1 MPDPARPLGT
11 DDADDLRLYLEA
23 AAREPLLK
31 KEDEVELAMI
41 IEDGKAAEEKL
52 AAGRLRSEKS
62 IQKAR
67 DDVKR
72 AEAAR
77 QRFIMANLRL
87 VVSVARKYQGQGLPL
102 LDLIQEGNIGLMRAV
117 ELFDHSRG
125 FKFSTYATWWIRQGI
140 TRAIADRSRSIR
152 LPVHIH
158 DRLRKLNRTKF
169 QFAQEKGREPTREEL
184 AKAMDTTME
193 EIDDLTEM
201 GRREPLSLQSPVGED
216 SELGDLIEEVDSE
229 TPFNEVEDNLLRKVL
244 HEHVETVLEERERMV
259 IELRYGLTG
268 DSPKS
273 LRETG
278 KELGLSGERVRL
290 IEREALGKLRKS
302 EVIAAANTLEAGV
315 PSGSLVFAR

>member
-1 MPDPARPLGT
+1 MAEPARPLGT

-23 AAREPLLK
+23 AAREPLLT
-31 KEDEVELAMI
+31 KEEEVELAMT
-41 IEDGKAAEEKL
+41 IERGKEAEERL
-52 AAGRLRSEKS
+52 RAGRLRAQRS
-62 IQKAR
+62 IMQAR
-67 DDVKR
+67 KDVRK

-117 ELFDHSRG
+117 ELFDWRRG
-125 FKFSTYATWWIRQGI
+125 FKFSTYAMWWIRQGI

-158 DRLRKLNRTKF
+158 DRLRKLNRTRF
-169 QFAQEKGREPTREEL
+169 QFAQSMGREPSRDEL
-184 AKAMDTTME
+184 AKALDTTLE

-216 SELGDLIEEVDSE
+216 TELGDLIEEVDSDAA
-229 TPFNEVEDNLLRKVL
+229 FNEVEDALLREEIGEAVERVL
-244 HEHVETVLEERERMV
+244 DVRERQV
-259 IELRYGLTG
+259 VALRYGLENG
-268 DSPKS
+268 QPLS

-278 KELGLSGERVRL
+278 KVLGLSGERVRL
-290 IEREALGKLRKS
+290 IEREALRKLRDS
-302 EVIAAANTLEAGV
+302 NLISTAAVL
-315 PSGSLVFAR
+315 